1 MSAVVVL
8 AAGTATSAAS
18 ASMHSSIPFRH
29 TSIASASELSG
40 ILIATVLVLSV
51 FAASAWFAR
60 RKGWLDRWSTDAG
73 KSRVSGRSLVVLEVL
88 RISRRTTVYRIASG
102 KQEFLVAES
111 SSPVALTATSAEQ
124 ERTP

>member
-8 AAGTATSAAS
+8 AAVTATSAAS
-18 ASMHSSIPFRH
+18 ASMPSPIPFRH
-29 TSIASASELSG
+29 TSIVSASELSG

-51 FAASAWFAR
+51 FAVSAWFAR

-111 SSPVALTATSAEQ
+111 SSPVALTATSVEQ
-124 ERTP
+124 GPTP